1 MREGNVLIYLNCYI
15 IIKYTNGFNDF
26 EEAIEFG
33 RAHSLKLCKNNLINR
48 IFKIEKELKNM
59 NTNEEEI
66 LKQLEKFKKQL
77 KL

>member
-1 MREGNVLIYLNCYI
+1 MLYNNKI
-15 IIKYTNGFNDF
+15 YTNGFNDF

-33 RAHSLKLCKNNLINR
+33 RAHSLKLCKNNFINR